1 MATRPC
7 DLLIAAAALV
17 PAAPVCLLAAA
28 GVWLAD
34 GRPVL
39 HKSRRVGCG
48 GRVFTM
54 YKFRT
59 MRSVP
64 PRPACGERA
73 GVRGISDGAAAPIT
87 TLADPRVF
95 PFGAWLRKWKVD
107 ELPQFV
113 NVLAGDMAIV
123 GPRPEDPAIVD
134 AWYGPLARET
144 LTVRP
149 GLASPGSIYNFT
161 HGEPELETR
170 ALPGED
176 AATTYARV
184 LLPRKLALD
193 LVYVREASFG
203 ADLRIMMRAAAAIVA
218 RGLGRRTFPDPPEMP
233 RARGIEADMRIAFP
247 RLAGFQ

>member
-17 PAAPVCLLAAA
+17 PAAPLCLAAA
-28 GVWLAD
+28 AGIWLTD

-39 HKSRRVGCG
+39 YRSRRVGRD

-59 MRSVP
+59 MRLDPSP
-64 PRPACGERA
+64 QPSPRDA
-73 GVRGISDGAAAPIT
+73 GRRGGGPIT
-87 TLADPRVF
+87 AHADTRVF
-95 PFGAWLRKWKVD
+95 PFGAWLRTSKID
-107 ELPQFV
+107 ELPQLV
-113 NVLAGDMAIV
+113 NVILGDMAIV

-144 LTVRP
+144 LRVRP

-161 HGEPELETR
+161 HGEPQLDTC

-176 AATTYARV
+176 AAATYARV

-193 LVYVREASFG
+193 LVYAREASI
-203 ADLRIMMRAAAAIVA
+203 ATDLRIMMRAAAVIVA
-218 RGLGRRTFPDPPEMP
+218 RAFGRRTFSDPPEMT
-233 RARGIEADMRIAFP
+233 RAQRLEDDMRIT
-247 RLAGFQ
+247 RLAGCP

>member
-17 PAAPVCLLAAA
+17 PAAPLCLFAAA
-28 GVWLAD
+28 GIWLTE

-39 HKSRRVGCG
+39 YRSQRVGRG

-59 MRSVP
+59 MR
-64 PRPACGERA
+64 
-73 GVRGISDGAAAPIT
+73 VRSTRGNAPIT
-87 TLADPRVF
+87 SHADARVF
-95 PFGAWLRKWKVD
+95 PFGTFLREAKID
-107 ELPQFV
+107 ELPQLV
-113 NVLAGDMAIV
+113 NVLIGDMAIV

-161 HGEPELETR
+161 HGEPQLDTR

-176 AATTYARV
+176 AAATYARV

-203 ADLRIMMRAAAAIVA
+203 ADLRVMMRAAAAIVA

-233 RARGIEADMRIAFP
+233 RAQRLEDDMRIASP
-247 RLAGFQ
+247 RLAGCP

>member
-17 PAAPVCLLAAA
+17 PAAPLCLLAAA
-28 GVWLAD
+28 GIWLTE

-39 HKSRRVGCG
+39 HRSRRVGLG

-59 MRSVP
+59 MRIASAV
-64 PRPACGERA
+64 A
-73 GVRGISDGAAAPIT
+73 GAAPIT
-87 TLADPRVF
+87 AHADARVF
-95 PFGAWLRKWKVD
+95 PFGAWLRASKID

-113 NVLAGDMAIV
+113 NVLIGDMAIV

-161 HGEPELETR
+161 HGEPQLDAR

-176 AATTYARV
+176 AAATYARV

-193 LVYVREASFG
+193 LVYVREASIG
-203 ADLRIMMRAAAAIVA
+203 ADLRIMMRAAIAILA
-218 RGLGRRTFPDPPEMP
+218 RGLGRRTFPDPPEMT
-233 RARGIEADMRIAFP
+233 RAQRLEDDMRTASP
-247 RLAGFQ
+247 RLAGCP

>member
-17 PAAPVCLLAAA
+17 PAAPLCLLAAA
-28 GVWLAD
+28 GIWLTE
-34 GRPVL
+34 GGPVL
-39 HKSRRVGCG
+39 YRSTRVGRG

-59 MRSVP
+59 MR
-64 PRPACGERA
+64 
-73 GVRGISDGAAAPIT
+73 VRSTRGNAAPIT
-87 TLADPRVF
+87 AHADARVF
-95 PFGAWLRKWKVD
+95 PFGTFLRETKID
-107 ELPQFV
+107 ELPQLV
-113 NVLAGDMAIV
+113 NVLIGDMAIV

-161 HGEPELETR
+161 HGEPQLDTR

-176 AATTYARV
+176 AAATYARV

-193 LVYVREASFG
+193 LVYVREASFV
-203 ADLRIMMRAAAAIVA
+203 ADLRIMMRAAVTILA
-218 RGLGRRTFPDPPEMP
+218 RGCGRRSFPDPPEMP
-233 RARGIEADMRIAFP
+233 RAQRLEDDLRITSP
-247 RLAGFQ
+247 RLAGCP

>member
-17 PAAPVCLLAAA
+17 PAAPLCLLAAA
-28 GVWLAD
+28 GIWLSD
-34 GRPVL
+34 GHPVFYR
-39 HKSRRVGCG
+39 SRRVGRD

-59 MRSVP
+59 MR
-64 PRPACGERA
+64 
-73 GVRGISDGAAAPIT
+73 IAAAPASATAAAAGGPIT
-87 TLADPRVF
+87 AHVDARVF
-95 PFGAWLRKWKVD
+95 PFGAWLRTSKID
-107 ELPQFV
+107 ELPQLV
-113 NVLAGDMAIV
+113 NVILGDMAIV

-144 LTVRP
+144 LRVRP

-161 HGEPELETR
+161 HGEPQLETC

-176 AATTYARV
+176 AAATYARV

-193 LVYVREASFG
+193 LVYVRDASIG
-203 ADLRIMMRAAAAIVA
+203 ADLRIMMRAALAILA
-218 RGLGRRTFPDPPEMP
+218 RGLGRRTFPDPPEMT
-233 RARGIEADMRIAFP
+233 RAQRLEDDMRIP
-247 RLAGFQ
+247 SSRLAGCP

>member
-17 PAAPVCLLAAA
+17 PAAPLCLFAAA
-28 GVWLAD
+28 GIWLTD

-39 HKSRRVGCG
+39 HRSRRAGLG

-59 MRSVP
+59 MRIAPV
-64 PRPACGERA
+64 A
-73 GVRGISDGAAAPIT
+73 GSSMSTTGSAIT
-87 TLADPRVF
+87 AHGDARVF
-95 PFGAWLRKWKVD
+95 PFGAFLRESKID
-107 ELPQFV
+107 ELPQLI
-113 NVLAGDMAIV
+113 NVLIGDMAIV

-161 HGEPELETR
+161 HGEPQLDTR

-176 AATTYARV
+176 AAATYARV

-193 LVYVREASFG
+193 LVYVREASIG
-203 ADLRIMMRAAAAIVA
+203 ADLRIMMRAAIAILA
-218 RGLGRRTFPDPPEMP
+218 RGFGRRTFPDPPEMP
-233 RARGIEADMRIAFP
+233 RAQRLEDDMRMP
-247 RLAGFQ
+247 STRLAGCP

>member
-17 PAAPVCLLAAA
+17 PAAPLCLLAAA
-28 GVWLAD
+28 GIWLTD
-34 GRPVL
+34 GRPVFYR
-39 HKSRRVGCG
+39 SRRVGRD

-59 MRSVP
+59 MRIAP
-64 PRPACGERA
+64 
-73 GVRGISDGAAAPIT
+73 AAAGSAIT
-87 TLADPRVF
+87 AHVDARVF
-95 PFGAWLRKWKVD
+95 PFGAWLRTSKID
-107 ELPQFV
+107 ELPQLV
-113 NVLAGDMAIV
+113 NVILGDMAIV

-144 LTVRP
+144 LRVRP

-161 HGEPELETR
+161 HGEPQLDTC

-176 AATTYARV
+176 AAATYARV

-193 LVYVREASFG
+193 LVYVREASIG
-203 ADLRIMMRAAAAIVA
+203 ADLRIMMRAALAILA
-218 RGLGRRTFPDPPEMP
+218 RGLGRRSFSDPPEMT
-233 RARGIEADMRIAFP
+233 RAQRLEDDMRIP
-247 RLAGFQ
+247 TRLAGCP

>member
-17 PAAPVCLLAAA
+17 PAAPLCLFAAA
-28 GVWLAD
+28 GIWLTE

-39 HKSRRVGCG
+39 HRCRRVGLG

-59 MRSVP
+59 MRIAP
-64 PRPACGERA
+64 
-73 GVRGISDGAAAPIT
+73 AAAGKAAAGSAAAGGTIT
-87 TLADPRVF
+87 APADARVF
-95 PFGAWLRKWKVD
+95 PFGAWLRASKID
-107 ELPQFV
+107 ELPQLV
-113 NVLAGDMAIV
+113 NVLIGDMAIV
-123 GPRPEDPAIVD
+123 GPRPEDPAIVE

-161 HGEPELETR
+161 HGEPQLDTR

-176 AATTYARV
+176 AAATYARV

-193 LVYVREASFG
+193 LVYVREASIG
-203 ADLRIMMRAAAAIVA
+203 ADLRIMMRAAIAILA

-233 RARGIEADMRIAFP
+233 RAQRLEDDMRTP
-247 RLAGFQ
+247 STRLAGCP

>member
-28 GVWLAD
+28 GIWLTD

-39 HKSRRVGCG
+39 YKSRRVGRG

-59 MRSVP
+59 MRIA
-64 PRPACGERA
+64 PAA
-73 GVRGISDGAAAPIT
+73 GSQAGCAIT
-87 TLADPRVF
+87 AHADARVF
-95 PFGAWLRKWKVD
+95 PFGTFLRETKID
-107 ELPQFV
+107 ELPQLV
-113 NVLAGDMAIV
+113 NVLIGDMAIV

-144 LTVRP
+144 LAVRP

-161 HGEPELETR
+161 HGEPQLDTR

-176 AATTYARV
+176 AAATYARV

-193 LVYVREASFG
+193 LVYVREASIG
-203 ADLRIMMRAAAAIVA
+203 ADLRIMMRAAIAILA
-218 RGLGRRTFPDPPEMP
+218 RGIGYRTFSDPPEMP
-233 RARGIEADMRIAFP
+233 RAQRLEDDMRITTT
-247 RLAGFQ
+247 RLAGCP